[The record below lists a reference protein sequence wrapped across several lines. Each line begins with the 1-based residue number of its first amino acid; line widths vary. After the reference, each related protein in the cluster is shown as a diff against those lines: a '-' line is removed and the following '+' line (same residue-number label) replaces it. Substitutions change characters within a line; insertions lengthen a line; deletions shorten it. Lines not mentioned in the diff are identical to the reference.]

1 MDLRPDDRAN
11 DAHLHLPLF
20 VFGPLSELGIFVLR
34 VHCLLIFL
42 AYTLWA
48 SLQILELEVSER
60 NRKRNGCDVTGSQ
73 VTLRLVKINGEW
85 RMENVKVAIMSQIQR
100 WYYLLLY

>member
-11 DAHLHLPLF
+11 DAQLHLPLF
-20 VFGPLSELGIFVLR
+20 LFGPLSELGIFVQC
-34 VHCLLIFL
+34 VHCLLILL

-60 NRKRNGCDVTGSQ
+60 NRKRKGCDVTGSQ
-73 VTLRLVKINGEW
+73 VTLRLVN
-85 RMENVKVAIMSQIQR
+85 RLMENVKVAIMSQIQR
-100 WYYLLLY
+100 WYYLLLH